1 MPFYGPLTLSGGT
14 GTQGLA
20 TPGGQSYVPGIQG
33 NPIQAL
39 LARFPGI
46 TGLTSYPG
54 QGGAGLGALGF
65 THPRADLFSGQ
76 TPGTL
81 EEAFQQGLQLEGV
94 GGVTP
99 GSVTA
104 ALAGVQ
110 FQGGGPSGTGT
121 QGGRAS
127 ITGPTAP
134 GLSSLG
140 SIVPDTPSS
149 LSGFLSGGAET
160 LAQGGIFGRGI
171 TNAMGNTPGSD
182 VLGAVAN
189 QGIGLIPGVGQ
200 VLGFGNRLASGLQD
214 IASMQADPMYASPQ
228 VGQQTQQ
235 LAQQHEGYQ
244 GVFDPFGPSP
254 ISPAQLGNQP
264 VMGSL
269 NPQTEGI
276 NITSSPFVGPNVTGG
291 PIGGSGEG
299 FSGSVAGEG
308 FAGGESFGSFSPGG
322 LGGFGGGIAGEG
334 GGGNVN
340 QRPGVFAVPGVV
352 PNSYEIAVSGGNVF
366 DFESGQHTPIFLGA
380 GGPRG
385 IQREGQYIYTV
396 NPNAD
401 RGNLPADVSNPY
413 PFQSENWGEWQRQ
426 HGLQDYIGPTAEN
439 ISMMNMIGNFGMGEP
454 GAEGAGPGA
463 GGAAG
468 GDAGDSVLCT
478 EAHRRG
484 WLPDALYA
492 ADCAYGATLPP
503 DTLRGYHRWAIPLAH
518 LMRRS
523 DLVAHV
529 LRPFLVAWARHV
541 AGQPTWTG
549 AFLMR
554 GLPLMAW
561 LGRPP
566 AHPQPA

>member
-94 GGVTP
+94 GGITP

-110 FQGGGPSGTGT
+110 DAMGRGASIDGGAGGVGGMGGGVGSPAAAAPSGVAGIGDPSSST
-121 QGGRAS
+121 AS
-127 ITGPTAP
+127 VSPGFGMGFGIPGMAESSVMGSIANALGLGVVGQAIAP
-134 GLSSLG
+134 PGVSAVVSSLG
-140 SIVPDTPSS
+140 VPTMGLADSLASRSS
-149 LSGFLSGGAET
+149 
-160 LAQGGIFGRGI
+160 IFGGLF
-171 TNAMGNTPGSD
+171 GTPGESVGGEGTGGFGD
-182 VLGAVAN
+182 PGASPAGVGGSGQSGNPGTGGEGAS
-189 QGIGLIPGVGQ
+189 GPGGPGGSPGVG
-200 VLGFGNRLASGLQD
+200 GSGQ
-214 IASMQADPMYASPQ
+214 SGDP
-228 VGQQTQQ
+228 G
-235 LAQQHEGYQ
+235 
-244 GVFDPFGPSP
+244 
-254 ISPAQLGNQP
+254 
-264 VMGSL
+264 
-269 NPQTEGI
+269 
-276 NITSSPFVGPNVTGG
+276 TGG
-291 PIGGSGEG
+291 EG
-299 FSGSVAGEG
+299 
-308 FAGGESFGSFSPGG
+308 PGG
-322 LGGFGGGIAGEG
+322 
-334 GGGNVN
+334 
-340 QRPGVFAVPGVV
+340 PG
-352 PNSYEIAVSGGNVF
+352 
-366 DFESGQHTPIFLGA
+366 GA
-380 GGPRG
+380 G
-385 IQREGQYIYTV
+385 
-396 NPNAD
+396 
-401 RGNLPADVSNPY
+401 
-413 PFQSENWGEWQRQ
+413 
-426 HGLQDYIGPTAEN
+426 
-439 ISMMNMIGNFGMGEP
+439 
-454 GAEGAGPGA
+454 AGS
-463 GGAAG
+463 
-468 GDAGDSVLCT
+468 AGDGPSVLCT

-484 WLPDALYA
+484 WLSDTLYA